1 MTVNSPSL
9 SKNRKRV
16 AIYVRVS
23 SEAQGEKASPE
34 EQEADCRRYA
44 TEHNMSVVASYRDT
58 EKYRVRGKLVEPSGE
73 RADRPSLQDMLR
85 DGREGHFDGILAWKE
100 DRLYRGVK
108 KAMLE
113 VSDFLKDHKKD
124 CFLVRETFDAKMT
137 PLKAW
142 MGGMELDAIKE
153 RMTMGVKA
161 RLRAGKANTGQDRY
175 GYKRFGDVIRI
186 VEEEAK
192 WVREI
197 FQWYTEKVPLQEI
210 RRRLI
215 AANAPQKG
223 CSRQRKIDWA
233 ISTIQAVLKS
243 AEEYASGIKIQSRD
257 GEKFEIPIEPII
269 DQITLQRALETR
281 ALNKRHPVHNVKHC
295 YLAGG
300 KIFCACKRKWGA
312 RTNSYTRK
320 NRRGDKVARHNLHGT
335 YYCPQQHKEQRHPN
349 CPKTIGHK
357 KADIYLWAKVCEVLN
372 TPEILMAGAR
382 AQITQIIESAQS
394 AENKVSS
401 LSKKLEK
408 TISDRKWVIAKA
420 REGAITDQDMQEQLE
435 LLKAQEIEIKREM
448 SLSQQIIDLNAL
460 KNWEAQAQE
469 YLSDL
474 RLGLDWLNAEPQN
487 ADEGLQ
493 KFSLKRRIVDV
504 LVDHIEIAKERK
516 LNVIFRLD
524 LLEILKQS
532 SDLSYLDKGG
542 TYSHTPTYRARRLGA
557 VYA

>member
-1 MTVNSPSL
+1 MHNT
-9 SKNRKRV
+9 KKRAV
-16 AIYVRVS
+16 IYVRVS
-23 SEAQGEKASPE
+23 SETQGEKASPD
-34 EQEADCRRYA
+34 EQEADCRKCA
-44 TEHNMSVVASYRDT
+44 SEHDLIVVAVYRDT
-58 EKYRVRGKLVEPSGE
+58 EKYRVKGKLVEPSGE
-73 RADRPSLQDMLR
+73 RADRPALQRMIR

-100 DRLYRGVK
+100 DRLYRGL
-108 KAMLE
+108 KAMFVVLE
-113 VSDFLKDHKKD
+113 FMKEYKIEGYI
-124 CFLVRETFDAKMT
+124 VRETFDAKMS

-142 MGGMELDAIKE
+142 MAGMELEAIKE

-175 GYKRFGDVIRI
+175 GYKRYGDVIRI

-197 FQWYTEKVPLQEI
+197 FKWYTEKVPLQEI

-215 AANAPQKG
+215 AAAAPQKG
-223 CSRQRKIDWA
+223 CSRPRKIDWA
-233 ISTIQAVLKS
+233 ISTIQAILKS
-243 AEEYASGIKIQSRD
+243 AEKYASGIKIQSRE
-257 GEKFEIPIEPII
+257 GEEFEIPVEPII
-269 DQITLQRALETR
+269 DQITLQKILEVRA
-281 ALNKRHPVHNVKHC
+281 ANKRHPVHNVKHC

-320 NRRGDKVARHNLHGT
+320 SRRGDKVARHSLHGT
-335 YYCPQQHKEQRHPN
+335 YYCPQQHKEYRHPN

-357 KADIYLWAKVCEVLN
+357 KADIYVWAKVCEVLN

-382 AQITQIIESAQS
+382 VQVNQIIESAQS
-394 AENKVSS
+394 AENQASS

-408 TISDRKWVIAKA
+408 TLSDRKWVIAKA

-435 LLKAQEIEIKREM
+435 LIKAQEMEIKREI

-474 RLGLDWLNAEPQN
+474 RLGLDWLNTEPEN
-487 ADEGLQ
+487 DDAGLQ
-493 KFSLKRRIVDV
+493 KFNLKRRMIDV
-504 LVDHIEIAKERK
+504 LVDHIEITKGQNKER
-516 LNVIFRLD
+516 NMNIIFRLN

-532 SDLSYLDKGG
+532 SDFSYLKEVG
-542 TYSHTPTYRARRLGA
+542 TYSHTPTSHARRLGEVCA
-557 VYA
+557 